1 MNTDSTSKAH
11 ETTPGGTAAPGTT
24 NSANGTEASMPVRDW
39 MSSPVLVIRPD
50 TPVADAYDMMV
61 QHGIRRLPVVDDK
74 GRLVGIVT
82 LGDLREARPSP
93 ATSLSIYELNYLLA
107 RLTVGQIMTHNPYT
121 VRPDTSV
128 LQAARLML
136 KHKVGGL
143 PVVDNEGRPVGII
156 TESDIFRMLID
167 QWDYF
172 TRQHVDPG
180 LVASLIAQELDRH

>member
-1 MNTDSTSKAH
+1 
-11 ETTPGGTAAPGTT
+11 
-24 NSANGTEASMPVRDW
+24 
-39 MSSPVLVIRPD
+39 
-50 TPVADAYDMMV
+50 
-61 QHGIRRLPVVDDK
+61 
-74 GRLVGIVT
+74 
-82 LGDLREARPSP
+82 
-93 ATSLSIYELNYLLA
+93 
-107 RLTVGQIMTHNPYT
+107 MTHNPYT

-143 PVVDNEGRPVGII
+143 PVVDDEGRPVGII